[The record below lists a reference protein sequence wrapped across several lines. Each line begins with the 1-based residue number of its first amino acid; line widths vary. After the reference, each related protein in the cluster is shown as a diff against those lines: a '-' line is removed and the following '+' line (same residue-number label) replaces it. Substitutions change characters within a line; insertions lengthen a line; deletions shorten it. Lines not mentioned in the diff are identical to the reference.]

1 MKEIQKKI
9 LKKTQKYPQQKQHK
23 KPQKLKKN
31 QIIGILGLAY
41 KDKTN
46 SIKNSPSI
54 ELIKKI
60 KKNKILAYDPS
71 VNIKKINQN
80 YNQVNNFKEVMKN
93 SDILIL
99 MTNWENVKQIQKY
112 TQNINLRRKI
122 ILDPHGLLKLSI
134 KKNFKEY
141 FTLGTKI
148 DI

>member
-1 MKEIQKKI
+1 MRNKI
-9 LKKTQKYPQQKQHK
+9 V
-23 KPQKLKKN
+23 
-31 QIIGILGLAY
+31 GILGLAY

-60 KKNKILAYDPS
+60 KKNKILAYDPL

-80 YNQVNNFKEVMKN
+80 YNQLNNFKNVMKN
-93 SDILIL
+93 SDILIF
-99 MTNWENVKQIQKY
+99 MTNWENVTQIQKY
-112 TQNINLRRKI
+112 AQNINLKRKI
-122 ILDPHGLLKLSI
+122 ILDPYGLLKLSI

-141 FTLGTKI
+141 FTLGRKI